1 MTVWETAAALVM
13 MAAGSIYGTKKK
25 AWGRRAL
32 FFKVLATMSG
42 VLLSLQSAL
51 LTPELWRWL
60 LTAGLLFCVAADVL
74 LEIQLLAGVSF
85 FGAAHLCFLGA
96 SFCLGGWKLPA
107 AGMALILY
115 GIFFLSFRRY
125 LPKLGNL
132 LVPGLIYP
140 ALLCLM
146 AGTAVLASCGEA
158 GQAPATF
165 GAGGLLFVASDYLLA
180 ERVLGKSRKGQNMAV
195 LILYYGAV
203 YLIALG

>member
-60 LTAGLLFCVAADVL
+60 LTAGLLLCVAADVL

-115 GIFFLSFRRY
+115 GIFSCLFGVICRSLGTCWFR
-125 LPKLGNL
+125 
-132 LVPGLIYP
+132 
-140 ALLCLM
+140 
-146 AGTAVLASCGEA
+146 
-158 GQAPATF
+158 
-165 GAGGLLFVASDYLLA
+165 D
-180 ERVLGKSRKGQNMAV
+180 
-195 LILYYGAV
+195 
-203 YLIALG
+203 